1 MKMGLRLKLS
11 LAFLLITMLL
21 ITTVSVLANFF
32 LEKQFKAYIIDKQAQ
47 KNKDIVALL
56 ASRYS
61 DWGDQWDL
69 NGLESIGV
77 NTLGE
82 GILIRVHDGDGDVL
96 WDARVHNN
104 GMCTSILQHMASN
117 MQAYDPGFSG
127 GYVEAN
133 YPIILNGNS
142 IGGVDIGYYG
152 PYFYSDTDL
161 QFLKTL
167 NVLLFWAAVIAALAS
182 LIIGAVLARQ
192 LSRPIVKVIHSAQKI
207 AKGDYKDRIT
217 GKSSTREII
226 ELTETINSLAETLG
240 KQEALRK
247 RLTADVAHEL
257 RTPIATLQS
266 HLEAMIDGTW
276 KADAKRLGSCH
287 EEIVRLSSLVGDIEK
302 LTRYEG
308 ENLVLNIK
316 RFDIYTLLQRVVS
329 NYRIEYRKKNVS
341 LDLDGSEE
349 FIEADE
355 DKISQVVIN
364 LLSNALKYTPEGGSV
379 GITMKS
385 SEHFTEIIIADNGI
399 GIASEDLPNIFERF
413 YRTDKSRTRLTGGTG
428 IGLAIAKTIMDAH
441 HGDITVLSE
450 PGKGSVF
457 TIILH
462 KIYTSD

>member
-1 MKMGLRLKLS
+1 
-11 LAFLLITMLL
+11 
-21 ITTVSVLANFF
+21 
-32 LEKQFKAYIIDKQAQ
+32 
-47 KNKDIVALL
+47 
-56 ASRYS
+56 
-61 DWGDQWDL
+61 
-69 NGLESIGV
+69 
-77 NTLGE
+77 
-82 GILIRVHDGDGDVL
+82 
-96 WDARVHNN
+96 
-104 GMCTSILQHMASN
+104 
-117 MQAYDPGFSG
+117 
-127 GYVEAN
+127 
-133 YPIILNGNS
+133 
-142 IGGVDIGYYG
+142 
-152 PYFYSDTDL
+152 
-161 QFLKTL
+161 
-167 NVLLFWAAVIAALAS
+167 
-182 LIIGAVLARQ
+182 
-192 LSRPIVKVIHSAQKI
+192 
-207 AKGDYKDRIT
+207 
-217 GKSSTREII
+217 
-226 ELTETINSLAETLG
+226 
-240 KQEALRK
+240 
-247 RLTADVAHEL
+247 
-257 RTPIATLQS
+257 
-266 HLEAMIDGTW
+266 MIDGTW